1 MKKLFLAVLIIG
13 LAVLHNFG
21 ISESGKLVKNQFFKP
36 IDIYLKGFL
45 PGKNS
50 FSYEL
55 CYPIDRERACP
66 GTPKGRTTILRE
78 IVLSPEIIECL
89 KASLQKRSKKCK
101 FLIYSTGLTLK
112 QLQLML
118 KESSYLPKG
127 SFKNET
133 VAFGKLFI
141 LHLKGIDSKVIDE
154 LNSSDIKVS
163 PGKLS
168 KDKII
173 YRLTLLK
180 PAK

>member
-13 LAVLHNFG
+13 LAVLHNPG

-36 IDIYLKGFL
+36 FDIYLKGFL
-45 PGKNS
+45 PDKNS

-66 GTPKGRTTILRE
+66 GTPKGRTR
-78 IVLSPEIIECL
+78 IVMPSAELIECL
-89 KASLQKRSKKCK
+89 TAPPQKRSKKCK
-101 FLIYSTGLTLK
+101 KLVGEINFLTLK
-112 QLQLML
+112 QVQSML

-133 VAFGKLFI
+133 VALSKLFI
-141 LHLKGIDSKVIDE
+141 LHLKGIDPKFIDD
-154 LNSSDIKVS
+154 LNSSDITVS
-163 PGKLS
+163 PGELS
-168 KDKII
+168 KNKIT
-173 YRLTLLK
+173 YSLTLK